1 MIEKLKILCRMQKF
15 DDEIGKCR
23 DLQQILP
30 QQLNTLIRDVEDAT
44 ARVNEITNVKNGILK
59 KQNELETDIKHNNE
73 LIHKYGTQLAD
84 IKTNKEYKALNGEIA
99 NLRQKNSDTESLL
112 LELMETETEIKKQ
125 LAIYQSELAAA
136 EKRKADKEDDL
147 RQQISELDGNIED
160 LRNQRNDLARTLPIV
175 LVKQYGN
182 LIKNKNNQAVA
193 FNSNGACG
201 GCGFIIRP
209 QVRIELDLL
218 KKMHSCE
225 NCGRILMNRIE
236 ESESKTEE

>member
-1 MIEKLKILCRMQKF
+1 MIEKLKTLARMQKF
-15 DDEIGKCR
+15 DDEIGRCR

-44 ARVNEITNVKNGILK
+44 ARVSETTNVKNGILK
-59 KQNELETDIKHNNE
+59 KQNELENDIKHNNE

-84 IKTNKEYKALNGEIA
+84 IKTNKEYKALNSEIA
-99 NLRQKNSDTESLL
+99 NLRQKNSDVESLL

-125 LAIYQSELAAA
+125 LVVCQSELAAA
-136 EKRKADKEDDL
+136 EKRKSDKEDDL
-147 RQQISELDGNIED
+147 RQQIGKLDGKIED
-160 LRNQRNDLARTLPIV
+160 LRNQRNELARTLPLA

-193 FNSNGACG
+193 FSLNGACG

-209 QVRIELDLL
+209 QVRIELDLM
-218 KKMHSCE
+218 KKIHSCE
-225 NCGRILMNRIE
+225 NCGRLLMKKFE
-236 ESESKTEE
+236 EL